1 MKTHHFIYTR
11 VVDPWGDPDAFPNM
25 REASEYLETLSPER
39 RAELEADWH
48 G

>member
-11 VVDPWGDPDAFPNM
+11 VVDPWSDAFPNM
-25 REASEYLETLSPER
+25 REASEHLKSLPAER

-48 G
+48 GE